1 MSQAPGFN
9 FGILNEEDLKVCQ
22 MGIPVSESEDDFSES
37 ASVGIVTPDPH
48 RYFREKPAAFELNT
62 GIQAQFQSEV
72 ASLKDYY
79 ESKLKSMELKN
90 RDVVKENMDLKDI
103 HQIKELNYR
112 KELRAHQEVTSSQLE
127 EIKLKQR
134 KLASEA
140 PIIKE
145 RIDTLKDQLGDF
157 IITENSYLELKK
169 TPEELRPIREWILVK
184 VYELTNSFRT
194 QAEKA
199 RKESDILRENLMLT
213 TDKYERAA
221 RELTHKETTYGTN
234 VTDMERHNQELTG
247 QNKTLLKKINDLSQQ
262 VAENKEKADKFN
274 LMQSNLRK
282 AEEERARL
290 QHQVDASTAQISQLN
305 REKTE
310 TFTIGESRH
319 KEVELL
325 TSDKNYLTRENSQ
338 LVDKIHRLEDRN
350 DRLEIEITEA
360 RAATQE
366 YLNKLL
372 NTKKENTSS
381 LEEKFM
387 SEIAEMRE
395 RHVKELESQKKSL
408 TEIHDRRVEFL
419 REAKEE
425 ADVKIQKIEQDL
437 KDKTNGYD
445 ELLLESRS
453 TQGKQEQQLIEIRSE
468 LRMKTDEHE
477 RLSIKFEDMVTGMR
491 HTKAENE
498 MLKDKVDILKQ
509 EFYKQENRQ
518 KSESAELK
526 ASYAVA
532 REKLQQY
539 EAMEQDIDHAIT
551 TQGLEINA
559 PTTAKRRMKHSLEIS
574 AKLQQVTN
582 EKQALEEELI
592 ALKEHASV
600 MERELS
606 IKEEMIGKVDAPTS
620 ALIQDLESQ
629 KRDGKALQA
638 QSQDLLRLLR
648 EKNEEAAIFKN
659 KSEQLEADLKLL
671 VDKQQAFEKVKG
683 SMKSGQPKLL
693 PGAKATAGPK
703 WLGQLNKDASAKRTA
718 KRN

>member
-1 MSQAPGFN
+1 
-9 FGILNEEDLKVCQ
+9 
-22 MGIPVSESEDDFSES
+22 
-37 ASVGIVTPDPH
+37 
-48 RYFREKPAAFELNT
+48 
-62 GIQAQFQSEV
+62 
-72 ASLKDYY
+72 
-79 ESKLKSMELKN
+79 MELKN

-112 KELRAHQEVTSSQLE
+112 KELRAHQEVTSQQLE

-134 KLASEA
+134 KLSAEA

-157 IITENSYLELKK
+157 IITENSYLDLKK
-169 TPEELRPIREWILVK
+169 TPEELRPIREWILVR
-184 VYELTNSFRT
+184 VYELTNSFRN

-199 RKESDILRENLMLT
+199 RKEADILRENLMLT

-234 VTDMERHNQELTG
+234 VTDMERHNQELTI
-247 QNKTLLKKINDLSQQ
+247 QNKTLLKKINDLSEQ
-262 VAENKEKADKFN
+262 VAENKEKADRFN
-274 LMQSNLRK
+274 LMQSNLRQ

-290 QHQVDASTAQISQLN
+290 QHQVDAGTAQISQLN

-310 TFTIGESRH
+310 NFSIGESRH

-338 LVDKIHRLEDRN
+338 LVDKIHRLEDCN

-372 NTKKENTSS
+372 NTKKENTST
-381 LEEKFM
+381 LEDKFM
-387 SEIAEMRE
+387 AEISEMRE
-395 RHVKELESQKKSL
+395 RHVKELESQKTSL

-453 TQGKQEQQLIEIRSE
+453 TQGKQEQQLIEVRSE
-468 LRMKTDEHE
+468 LRMKIDEHE

-574 AKLQQVTN
+574 GKLQQVTS
-582 EKQALEEELI
+582 EKQALEEELQI
-592 ALKEHASV
+592 VKDRASV
-600 MERELS
+600 MERELA
-606 IKEEMIGKVDAPTS
+606 IKEEMMDKVDAPTS

-629 KRDGKALQA
+629 KRDSKALQA
-638 QSQDLLRLLR
+638 QQQDLLRLLR
-648 EKNEEAAIFKN
+648 EKNEEAAIFKK
-659 KSEQLEADLKLL
+659 KSEELEADLKLL
-671 VDKQQAFEKVKG
+671 VDKQQAFEKVKV
-683 SMKSGQPKLL
+683 SMKAGPAKQQ
-693 PGAKATAGPK
+693 PGARAAGPAGPK
-703 WLGQLNKDASAKRTA
+703 WLGQLNKDATRTA
-718 KRN
+718 KRK